1 MSEKKENTRRE
12 QRPWLKIIQRYN
24 KPNLVKSWGQVANSF
39 LPYFGLWIA
48 MYYSLAISYWL
59 TLGISIIAA
68 GFLMRIFIIFHDCS
82 HGSFFESKRANR
94 VMGIFAA
101 GFIFTPYHKWQ
112 EDH

>member
-82 HGSFFESKRANR
+82 H
-94 VMGIFAA
+94 
-101 GFIFTPYHKWQ
+101 
-112 EDH
+112 